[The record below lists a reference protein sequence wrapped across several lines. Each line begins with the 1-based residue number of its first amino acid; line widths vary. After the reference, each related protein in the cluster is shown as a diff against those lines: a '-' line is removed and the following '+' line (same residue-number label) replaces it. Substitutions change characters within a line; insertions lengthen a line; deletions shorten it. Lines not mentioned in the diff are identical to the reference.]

1 MSLLNKKII
10 KYPIITIAAFI
21 VLFILFD
28 KLFMPWV
35 VSAEEVT
42 VPDFVGQNKV
52 TAIEELKKI
61 GLEPVE
67 QGPKY
72 DENVPRDHV
81 ILQTPRPGSTVKVG
95 RRVYLYI
102 SGGEP
107 LIKMPQLLGKTVRD
121 AKITIERLGLAID
134 TLLDVRSEFPAKTVV
149 EQSVKEG
156 EFLAKGDSVTL
167 MISIGPQIGM
177 VRVPNLIAKSLT
189 EAERI
194 LRELSLKI
202 GKKTYLSSP
211 NLLPN
216 TIIDQYPSE
225 DKLVSYGDSV
235 DVVITQSR

>member
-10 KYPIITIAAFI
+10 KYPIIAIAAFI

-42 VPDFVGQNKV
+42 VPDFVSQNKV

>member
-10 KYPIITIAAFI
+10 KYPIIAIAAFI

>member
-10 KYPIITIAAFI
+10 KYPIIAFAAFI

-42 VPDFVGQNKV
+42 VPDFVGQNKI

-134 TLLDVRSEFPAKTVV
+134 TLLNVRSEFPAKTVV

-177 VRVPNLIAKSLT
+177 VRVPNLIAKTLT

>member
-1 MSLLNKKII
+1 
-10 KYPIITIAAFI
+10 
-21 VLFILFD
+21 
-28 KLFMPWV
+28 
-35 VSAEEVT
+35 
-42 VPDFVGQNKV
+42 
-52 TAIEELKKI
+52 
-61 GLEPVE
+61 
-67 QGPKY
+67 
-72 DENVPRDHV
+72 
-81 ILQTPRPGSTVKVG
+81 
-95 RRVYLYI
+95 
-102 SGGEP
+102 
-107 LIKMPQLLGKTVRD
+107 MPQLLGKTVRD

-156 EFLAKGDSVTL
+156 EFLAKGDPVTL

-177 VRVPNLIAKSLT
+177 VRVPNLIAKTLT

>member
-10 KYPIITIAAFI
+10 KYPIIAIAAFI

-81 ILQTPRPGSTVKVG
+81 ILQTPRQGSTVKVG

>member
-42 VPDFVGQNKV
+42 VPDFVSQNKV

>member
-1 MSLLNKKII
+1 MNLLNKKII
-10 KYPIITIAAFI
+10 KYPIIAIVAFI
-21 VLFILFD
+21 VLFIFFD

-42 VPDFVGQNKV
+42 VPDFVGQSKI

-72 DENVPRDHV
+72 DENVPRDH
-81 ILQTPRPGSTVKVG
+81 IIFQTPRPGANVKIG

-156 EFLAKGDSVTL
+156 EFLAKGDPVTL

-177 VRVPNLIAKSLT
+177 VRVPNLIAKTLT